1 METSTKEAN
10 VISDC
15 EKLERAY
22 RSDHR
27 PWKRLYLS
35 FLFVLVLIL
44 AFTFFGARVDREKL
58 TTEVT
63 PIHIELN
70 SITTRNKTAQN
81 PHNLQL

>member
-1 METSTKEAN
+1 MEISTEEASL
-10 VISDC
+10 ISNC
-15 EKLERAY
+15 ETLERAY
-22 RSDHR
+22 SNDHR
-27 PWKRLYLS
+27 LWKPLYLS